1 MITRQLLLCLGV
13 TVALNP
19 LGAQLYAGAG
29 QCPVGPVP
37 PRAAAPAPAA
47 PHMVRPGA
55 RRERPGAGAVAPPA
69 DIGVPTS
76 RPRPPEPVRPPVVP
90 TVVPPVVPTVVPTV
104 PVPQPAAKARA
115 HPAAAHRLV
124 HPYRSTAL
132 ARPAPAGFSTVT
144 MMLVVTTPAV
154 LAAAILRPRS
164 RSGARPCRNG

>member
-1 MITRQLLLCLGV
+1 MITRQLLLCLGA

-19 LGAQLYAGAG
+19 LAAQLYAGTG

-47 PHMVRPGA
+47 PPVVRPG
-55 RRERPGAGAVAPPA
+55 RERPGAVAVAPPPE
-69 DIGVPTS
+69 IGLPTS
-76 RPRPPEPVRPPVVP
+76 RPRPPDPVRRPEVPVVP
-90 TVVPPVVPTVVPTV
+90 APR
-104 PVPQPAAKARA
+104 PAAKPRA
-115 HPAAAHRLV
+115 HPAAHHLA
-124 HPYRSTAL
+124 HPYRSTAH

-144 MMLVVTTPAV
+144 LMLVVTTPAV